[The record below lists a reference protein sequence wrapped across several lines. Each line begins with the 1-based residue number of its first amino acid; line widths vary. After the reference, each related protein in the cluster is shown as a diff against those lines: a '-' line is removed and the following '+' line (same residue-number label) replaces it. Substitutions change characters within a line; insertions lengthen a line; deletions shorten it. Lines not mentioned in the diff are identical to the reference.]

1 MLIFSFFFL
10 FFFIFYFKEFGSPAF
25 EEFLDFLG
33 DRVELEGWDKYRAG
47 LDVTSTFISLING
60 FFYNFFFNLYCLFI
74 EIDRSTGEHSIF
86 LEFNN
91 NQIMFHVAT
100 LLPFNPLDKQQL
112 EKKRHI
118 GNDLVVIIFQ
128 EGDQVYRPTTLSSRQ
143 VQVVFLIKPEMI
155 DNEQHYR

>member
-1 MLIFSFFFL
+1 
-10 FFFIFYFKEFGSPAF
+10 
-25 EEFLDFLG
+25 
-33 DRVELEGWDKYRAG
+33 
-47 LDVTSTFISLING
+47 
-60 FFYNFFFNLYCLFI
+60 
-74 EIDRSTGEHSIF
+74 
-86 LEFNN
+86 
-91 NQIMFHVAT
+91 MFHVAT

-155 DNEQHYR
+155 DDERHYR